1 MNNRQTMGVVI
12 VIFSM
17 IGLFVAVTGFFD

>member
-1 MNNRQTMGVVI
+1 MGVVI